1 MHEHHSASEEGIHN
15 AYFEEAWAM
24 ICDGVR
30 PSADKLVGRL
40 GGSKATAVAALRLF
54 WSDEMPKRMRRSYV
68 VAPSSVDSLA
78 AELWSEALKLARED
92 ARALFQDAMAGLEA
106 DRARL
111 SALLEEMEVRDRE
124 RRQLVAEA
132 NARAAENEQFAREAK
147 ARVRSLEISL
157 REIEGE
163 RDRLARTA
171 DSLEKLL
178 IDCFGKCD
186 QLRDRALA
194 AEAALGRR

>member
-1 MHEHHSASEEGIHN
+1 MSQHHSSGKEGIHN

-54 WSDEMPKRMRRSYV
+54 WSDEMPKRMQRSYV
-68 VAPSSVDSLA
+68 AAPSSVDSLA

-92 ARALFQDAMAGLEA
+92 ARALFQDAMAGLES

-178 IDCFGKCD
+178 IDCYRKCD
-186 QLRDRALA
+186 QRRDRALA